1 MGIKFQISIATTGFQ
16 TINYQSLLTNKL
28 PLDNMQTLPNPN
40 GMPEALEGVRVLDC
54 SQILAGPF
62 CSMLLADMGAD
73 VIKIE
78 KPNGGDDTRRM
89 GPPFIDT
96 ESAAFLAM
104 NRNKRSIVLN
114 FKEQSGVQAMKTLV
128 KDADIVIEN
137 YRTGTMARLGL
148 GYEDLKNINPGII
161 YCSISGFGRTG
172 PYANRGGFDLV
183 AQGMSGLMSITGVPD
198 SPPVKVGV
206 PIADMNAGMFATY
219 GILTAYINKLRT
231 KKGQYLEISLLE
243 AAIAYTV
250 WESAGYFATGDIAEP
265 LGSSHRNSA
274 PYQALKT
281 KDGHINVGAPNQS
294 NWERF
299 ANAIERSDLVTRN
312 DFKDNASRLVN
323 RESLERELELTLTT
337 KNSSEWLEVLEK
349 SGVPAGPILN
359 ISEVWNDPQVEARNM
374 KVTLDHPTAGKI
386 TNIGLAAKLYSTPG
400 RITKPAPL
408 LGEHTREILV
418 DAGYSKKNIEDL
430 IDSGAAVTND
440 S

>member
-1 MGIKFQISIATTGFQ
+1 
-16 TINYQSLLTNKL
+16 
-28 PLDNMQTLPNPN
+28 MQTLPNPN

-312 DFKDNASRLVN
+312 EFKDNASRLVN

-400 RITKPAPL
+400 RIIKPAPL

-418 DAGYSKKNIEDL
+418 DAGYSKKNIKDL

-440 S
+440 SSGIR

>member
-1 MGIKFQISIATTGFQ
+1 
-16 TINYQSLLTNKL
+16 
-28 PLDNMQTLPNPN
+28 MQTLPNPN

-137 YRTGTMARLGL
+137 YRTGTMDRLGL

-183 AQGMSGLMSITGVPD
+183 AQGMSGLMSITGVPN

-231 KKGQYLEISLLE
+231 MKGQYLEISLLE

-281 KDGHINVGAPNQS
+281 KDGHINIGAPNQS

-299 ANAIERSDLVTRN
+299 ANAIERTDLVARN
-312 DFKDNASRLVN
+312 EFKDNASRLVN
-323 RESLERELELTLTT
+323 RESLEVELELTLTT
-337 KNSSEWLEVLEK
+337 KSSGEWLEVLEK
-349 SGVPAGPILN
+349 CGVPAGPILN
-359 ISEVWNDPQVEARNM
+359 VSEVWNDPQIQARNM
-374 KVTLDHPTAGKI
+374 EVTLEHPTAGKI
-386 TNIGLAAKLYSTPG
+386 KNIGLAAKLYSTPG

-408 LGEHTREILV
+408 LGQHTREVLMN
-418 DAGYSKKNIEDL
+418 AGYSKKNIEAL
-430 IDSGAAVTND
+430 VDSGAAVIND
-440 S
+440 L

>member
-1 MGIKFQISIATTGFQ
+1 M
-16 TINYQSLLTNKL
+16 L

-73 VIKIE
+73 VVKIE

-137 YRTGTMARLGL
+137 YRTGTMDRLGL
-148 GYEDLKNINPGII
+148 GYKDLNNINPGII

-183 AQGMSGLMSITGVPD
+183 AQGMSGLMSITGVPN

-299 ANAIERSDLVTRN
+299 ANAIERSDLIAR
-312 DFKDNASRLVN
+312 DEFKDNASRLVN
-323 RESLERELELTLTT
+323 RESLEVELELTLTT
-337 KNSSEWLEVLEK
+337 KSSGEWLEVLEK
-349 SGVPAGPILN
+349 CGVPAGPILN
-359 ISEVWNDPQVEARNM
+359 VSEVWNDPQIQARNM
-374 KVTLDHPTAGKI
+374 EVTLDHPTAGKI
-386 TNIGLAAKLYSTPG
+386 KNIGLAAKLYSTPG

-408 LGEHTREILV
+408 LGQHTREVLMN
-418 DAGYSKKNIEDL
+418 AGYSKKNIEAL
-430 IDSGAAVTND
+430 VNSGAAVIND

>member
-1 MGIKFQISIATTGFQ
+1 
-16 TINYQSLLTNKL
+16 
-28 PLDNMQTLPNPN
+28 
-40 GMPEALEGVRVLDC
+40 
-54 SQILAGPF
+54 
-62 CSMLLADMGAD
+62 MLLADMGAD

-137 YRTGTMARLGL
+137 YRTGTMDRLGL

-183 AQGMSGLMSITGVPD
+183 AQGMSGLMSITGVPN

-231 KKGQYLEISLLE
+231 NKGQYLEISLLE

-299 ANAIERSDLVTRN
+299 ASAIERTDLVTRN
-312 DFKDNASRLVN
+312 EFKDNASRLIN
-323 RESLERELELTLTT
+323 RESLEVELELTLTT
-337 KNSSEWLEVLEK
+337 KSSGEWLEVLEK
-349 SGVPAGPILN
+349 CGVPAGPILN
-359 ISEVWNDPQVEARNM
+359 ISEVWNDPQIQARNM
-374 KVTLDHPTAGKI
+374 EVTLDHPTAGKI
-386 TNIGLAAKLYSTPG
+386 KNIGLAAKLYSTPG

-408 LGEHTREILV
+408 LGQHTREVLMN
-418 DAGYSKKNIEDL
+418 AGYSKKNIEAL
-430 IDSGAAVTND
+430 VDSGAAVIND

>member
-1 MGIKFQISIATTGFQ
+1 
-16 TINYQSLLTNKL
+16 
-28 PLDNMQTLPNPN
+28 MQTLPNPN

-312 DFKDNASRLVN
+312 EFKDNASRLVN

-359 ISEVWNDPQVEARNM
+359 ISEVWNDPQIEARNM

-386 TNIGLAAKLYSTPG
+386 TNIGLAAKLYNTPG

>member
-1 MGIKFQISIATTGFQ
+1 
-16 TINYQSLLTNKL
+16 
-28 PLDNMQTLPNPN
+28 MQTLPNPN

-114 FKEQSGVQAMKTLV
+114 FKEQSGVQAMRTLV

-312 DFKDNASRLVN
+312 EFKDNASRLVN

>member
-1 MGIKFQISIATTGFQ
+1 
-16 TINYQSLLTNKL
+16 
-28 PLDNMQTLPNPN
+28 MQTLPNPN
-40 GMPEALEGVRVLDC
+40 GLPEALEGVRVLDC

-73 VIKIE
+73 VVKIE

-137 YRTGTMARLGL
+137 YRTGTMDRLGL
-148 GYEDLKNINPGII
+148 GYKDLNNINPGII

-183 AQGMSGLMSITGVPD
+183 AQGMSGLMSITGVPN

-231 KKGQYLEISLLE
+231 RKGQYLEISLLE

-281 KDGHINVGAPNQS
+281 KDGHINIGAPNQS

-299 ANAIERSDLVTRN
+299 ANAIERTDLVARN
-312 DFKDNASRLVN
+312 EFKDNASRLVN
-323 RESLERELELTLTT
+323 RESLEAELELTLTT
-337 KNSSEWLEVLEK
+337 KISGEWLEVLEK
-349 SGVPAGPILN
+349 CGVPAGPILN
-359 ISEVWNDPQVEARNM
+359 VSEVWNDPQIQARNM
-374 KVTLDHPTAGKI
+374 EVTLDHPTAGKI
-386 TNIGLAAKLYSTPG
+386 KNIGLAAKLYSTPG

-408 LGEHTREILV
+408 LGQHTREVLMN
-418 DAGYSKKNIEDL
+418 AGYSKKNIEAL
-430 IDSGAAVTND
+430 VDSGAAVTND
-440 S
+440 SLGIR

>member
-1 MGIKFQISIATTGFQ
+1 
-16 TINYQSLLTNKL
+16 
-28 PLDNMQTLPNPN
+28 MQTLPNPN
-40 GMPEALEGVRVLDC
+40 GMPEALEDVRVLDC

-148 GYEDLKNINPGII
+148 GYEDLKNINPGVI

-183 AQGMSGLMSITGVPD
+183 AQGMSGLMSITGVPN

-312 DFKDNASRLVN
+312 EFKDNASRLVN

-386 TNIGLAAKLYSTPG
+386 TNIGLAAKLYNTPG

>member
-1 MGIKFQISIATTGFQ
+1 M
-16 TINYQSLLTNKL
+16 L

-40 GMPEALEGVRVLDC
+40 GLPEALEGVRVLDC

-73 VIKIE
+73 VVKIE

-137 YRTGTMARLGL
+137 YRTGTMDRLGL
-148 GYEDLKNINPGII
+148 GYKDLKNINPGII

-183 AQGMSGLMSITGVPD
+183 AQGMSGLMSITGVPN

-231 KKGQYLEISLLE
+231 NKGQYLEISLLE

-299 ANAIERSDLVTRN
+299 ASAIERTDLVTRN
-312 DFKDNASRLVN
+312 EFKDNASRLIN
-323 RESLERELELTLTT
+323 RESLEVELELTLTT
-337 KNSSEWLEVLEK
+337 KSSGEWLEVLEK
-349 SGVPAGPILN
+349 GGVPAGPILN
-359 ISEVWNDPQVEARNM
+359 VSEVWNDPQIQARNM
-374 KVTLDHPTAGKI
+374 EVTLEHPTAGKI
-386 TNIGLAAKLYSTPG
+386 KNIGLAAKLYSTPG

-408 LGEHTREILV
+408 LGQHTREILMN
-418 DAGYSKKNIEDL
+418 AGYSKKNIEAL
-430 IDSGAAVTND
+430 VNSGAAVIND

>member
-1 MGIKFQISIATTGFQ
+1 
-16 TINYQSLLTNKL
+16 
-28 PLDNMQTLPNPN
+28 MQTLPNPN

-148 GYEDLKNINPGII
+148 GYEDLRNINPGII

-299 ANAIERSDLVTRN
+299 ANAIERSDLITRN
-312 DFKDNASRLVN
+312 EFKDNASRLVN

>member
-1 MGIKFQISIATTGFQ
+1 
-16 TINYQSLLTNKL
+16 
-28 PLDNMQTLPNPN
+28 MQTLPNPN

-312 DFKDNASRLVN
+312 EFKDNASRLVN

-386 TNIGLAAKLYSTPG
+386 TNIGLAAKLYNTPG

>member
-1 MGIKFQISIATTGFQ
+1 
-16 TINYQSLLTNKL
+16 
-28 PLDNMQTLPNPN
+28 MQTLPNPN

-137 YRTGTMARLGL
+137 YRTGTMDRLGL

-183 AQGMSGLMSITGVPD
+183 AQGMSGLMSITGVPN

-281 KDGHINVGAPNQS
+281 KDGHINIGAPNQS

-299 ANAIERSDLVTRN
+299 ANAIDRTALVARN
-312 DFKDNASRLVN
+312 EFKDNASRLVN
-323 RESLERELELTLTT
+323 RESLEVELEITLTT
-337 KNSSEWLEVLEK
+337 KS
-349 SGVPAGPILN
+349 
-359 ISEVWNDPQVEARNM
+359 
-374 KVTLDHPTAGKI
+374 
-386 TNIGLAAKLYSTPG
+386 
-400 RITKPAPL
+400 
-408 LGEHTREILV
+408 
-418 DAGYSKKNIEDL
+418 
-430 IDSGAAVTND
+430 SGALVL
-440 S
+440 

>member
-1 MGIKFQISIATTGFQ
+1 
-16 TINYQSLLTNKL
+16 
-28 PLDNMQTLPNPN
+28 MQTLPNPN
-40 GMPEALEGVRVLDC
+40 GMPEALKGVRVLDC

-78 KPNGGDDTRRM
+78 KPTGGDDTRRM

-96 ESAAFLAM
+96 ESAAFLAI

-183 AQGMSGLMSITGVPD
+183 AQGMSGLMSITGVPN

-243 AAIAYTV
+243 AAITYTV

-299 ANAIERSDLVTRN
+299 ADAIQRSDLIARN

-323 RESLERELELTLTT
+323 RESLEAELELTLKT
-337 KNSSEWLEVLEK
+337 KNSSDWLEVLEK

-386 TNIGLAAKLYSTPG
+386 TNIGLAAKLYGTPG
-400 RITKPAPL
+400 RITNPAPL
-408 LGEHTREILV
+408 LGEHTREILM
-418 DAGYSKKNIEDL
+418 DAGYSKENIEDL
-430 IDSGAAVTND
+430 VASGAAVTND

>member
-1 MGIKFQISIATTGFQ
+1 
-16 TINYQSLLTNKL
+16 
-28 PLDNMQTLPNPN
+28 MQTLPNPN

-183 AQGMSGLMSITGVPD
+183 AQGMSGLMSITGVPN

-231 KKGQYLEISLLE
+231 KKGQYLEISLME

-312 DFKDNASRLVN
+312 EFKDNASRLIN

-337 KNSSEWLEVLEK
+337 KNSSEWLEILEK

>member
-1 MGIKFQISIATTGFQ
+1 
-16 TINYQSLLTNKL
+16 
-28 PLDNMQTLPNPN
+28 MQTLPNPN
-40 GMPEALEGVRVLDC
+40 GMPEALKGVRVLDC

-78 KPNGGDDTRRM
+78 KPTGGDDTRRM

-183 AQGMSGLMSITGVPD
+183 AQGMSGLMSITGVPN

-231 KKGQYLEISLLE
+231 MKGQYLEISLLE

-299 ANAIERSDLVTRN
+299 ADAIQRSDLIARN

-323 RESLERELELTLTT
+323 RESLEAELELTLKT
-337 KNSSEWLEVLEK
+337 KNSSDWLEVLEK

-386 TNIGLAAKLYSTPG
+386 TNIGLAAKLYGTPG
-400 RITKPAPL
+400 RITNPAPL
-408 LGEHTREILV
+408 LGEHTREILM
-418 DAGYSKKNIEDL
+418 DAGYSKENIEDL
-430 IDSGAAVTND
+430 VASGAAVTND

>member
-1 MGIKFQISIATTGFQ
+1 
-16 TINYQSLLTNKL
+16 
-28 PLDNMQTLPNPN
+28 MQTLPNPN

-78 KPNGGDDTRRM
+78 KPTGGDDTRRM

-183 AQGMSGLMSITGVPD
+183 AQGMSGLMSITGVPN

-243 AAIAYTV
+243 AAITYTV

-299 ANAIERSDLVTRN
+299 ADAIQRSDLIARN

-323 RESLERELELTLTT
+323 RESLEAELELTLKT
-337 KNSSEWLEVLEK
+337 KNSSDWLEVLEK

-386 TNIGLAAKLYSTPG
+386 TNIGLAAKLYGTPG
-400 RITKPAPL
+400 RITNPAPL
-408 LGEHTREILV
+408 LGEHTREILM
-418 DAGYSKKNIEDL
+418 DAGYSKENIEDL
-430 IDSGAAVTND
+430 VASGAAVTND

>member
-1 MGIKFQISIATTGFQ
+1 
-16 TINYQSLLTNKL
+16 
-28 PLDNMQTLPNPN
+28 MQTLPNPN

-299 ANAIERSDLVTRN
+299 ANAIERSDLITRN
-312 DFKDNASRLVN
+312 EFKDNASRLVN

-418 DAGYSKKNIEDL
+418 DAGYSKKNIKDL

>member
-1 MGIKFQISIATTGFQ
+1 
-16 TINYQSLLTNKL
+16 
-28 PLDNMQTLPNPN
+28 
-40 GMPEALEGVRVLDC
+40 MPEALEGVRVLDC

-250 WESAGYFATGDIAEP
+250 WESAGYFATGDIADP

-312 DFKDNASRLVN
+312 EFKDNASRLVN

>member
-1 MGIKFQISIATTGFQ
+1 
-16 TINYQSLLTNKL
+16 
-28 PLDNMQTLPNPN
+28 MQTLPNPN

-312 DFKDNASRLVN
+312 EYKDNASRLIN

-374 KVTLDHPTAGKI
+374 KATLDHPTAGKI

>member
-1 MGIKFQISIATTGFQ
+1 
-16 TINYQSLLTNKL
+16 
-28 PLDNMQTLPNPN
+28 MQTLPNPN

-137 YRTGTMARLGL
+137 YRTGTMDRLGL
-148 GYEDLKNINPGII
+148 GYKDLNNINPGII

-183 AQGMSGLMSITGVPD
+183 AQGMSGLMSITGVPN

-231 KKGQYLEISLLE
+231 NKGQYLEISLLE

-281 KDGHINVGAPNQS
+281 KDGHINIGAPNQS

-299 ANAIERSDLVTRN
+299 ANAIERTDLVARN
-312 DFKDNASRLVN
+312 EFKDNASRLVN
-323 RESLERELELTLTT
+323 RESLEVELELTLTT
-337 KNSSEWLEVLEK
+337 KSSGEWLEVLEK
-349 SGVPAGPILN
+349 CGVPAGPILN
-359 ISEVWNDPQVEARNM
+359 VSEVWNDPQIQARNM
-374 KVTLDHPTAGKI
+374 EVTLDHPTAGKI
-386 TNIGLAAKLYSTPG
+386 KNIGLAAKLYSTPG

-408 LGEHTREILV
+408 LGQHTREVLM
-418 DAGYSKKNIEDL
+418 DAGYSKKNIEAL
-430 IDSGAAVTND
+430 VDSGAAVIND

>member
-1 MGIKFQISIATTGFQ
+1 
-16 TINYQSLLTNKL
+16 
-28 PLDNMQTLPNPN
+28 
-40 GMPEALEGVRVLDC
+40 MPEALEGVRVLDC

-137 YRTGTMARLGL
+137 YRTGTMDRLGL

-183 AQGMSGLMSITGVPD
+183 AQGMSGLMSITGVPN

-281 KDGHINVGAPNQS
+281 KDGHINIGAPNQS

-299 ANAIERSDLVTRN
+299 ANAIERTDLVARN
-312 DFKDNASRLVN
+312 EFKDNASRLVN
-323 RESLERELELTLTT
+323 RESLEVELELTLTT
-337 KNSSEWLEVLEK
+337 KSSGEWLEVLEEC
-349 SGVPAGPILN
+349 GVPAGPILN
-359 ISEVWNDPQVEARNM
+359 VSEVWNDPQIQARNM
-374 KVTLDHPTAGKI
+374 EVTLDHPTAGKI
-386 TNIGLAAKLYSTPG
+386 KNIGLAAKLYSTPG

-408 LGEHTREILV
+408 LGQHTREVLMN
-418 DAGYSKKNIEDL
+418 AGYSKKNIETL
-430 IDSGAAVTND
+430 VDSGAAVIND
-440 S
+440 I

>member
-1 MGIKFQISIATTGFQ
+1 
-16 TINYQSLLTNKL
+16 
-28 PLDNMQTLPNPN
+28 MQTLPNPN

-73 VIKIE
+73 VVKIE

-137 YRTGTMARLGL
+137 YRTGTMDRLGL
-148 GYEDLKNINPGII
+148 GYEDLNDINPGII

-183 AQGMSGLMSITGVPD
+183 AQGMSGLMSITGVPN

-281 KDGHINVGAPNQS
+281 KDGHINIGAPNQS

-299 ANAIERSDLVTRN
+299 ANAIKRTDLVTRN
-312 DFKDNASRLVN
+312 EFKDNASRLVN
-323 RESLERELELTLTT
+323 RDSLEMELELTLTT
-337 KNSSEWLEVLEK
+337 KNSDEWLEVLEK
-349 SGVPAGPILN
+349 CGVPAGPILN
-359 ISEVWNDPQVEARNM
+359 VSEVWNDPQIQARNM
-374 KVTLDHPTAGKI
+374 EVTLDHPTAGKI
-386 TNIGLAAKLYSTPG
+386 KNIGLAAKLYSTPG

-408 LGEHTREILV
+408 LGQHTREVLM
-418 DAGYSKKNIEDL
+418 DAGYSKKNIEAL
-430 IDSGAAVTND
+430 VDSGAAVIND
-440 S
+440 I

>member
-1 MGIKFQISIATTGFQ
+1 
-16 TINYQSLLTNKL
+16 
-28 PLDNMQTLPNPN
+28 MQTLPNPN

-137 YRTGTMARLGL
+137 YRTGTMDRLGL
-148 GYEDLKNINPGII
+148 GYKDLNNINPGII

-183 AQGMSGLMSITGVPD
+183 AQGMSGLMSITGVPN

-231 KKGQYLEISLLE
+231 RKGQYLEISLLE

-281 KDGHINVGAPNQS
+281 KDGHINIGAPNQS

-299 ANAIERSDLVTRN
+299 ANAIERTDLVARN
-312 DFKDNASRLVN
+312 EFKDNASRLVN
-323 RESLERELELTLTT
+323 RESLEVELELTLTT
-337 KNSSEWLEVLEK
+337 KSSGEWLEVLEK
-349 SGVPAGPILN
+349 CGVPAGPILN
-359 ISEVWNDPQVEARNM
+359 VSEVWNDPQIQARNM
-374 KVTLDHPTAGKI
+374 EVTLEHPTAGKI
-386 TNIGLAAKLYSTPG
+386 KNIGLAAKLYSTPG

-408 LGEHTREILV
+408 LGQHTREVLMN
-418 DAGYSKKNIEDL
+418 AGYSKKNIEAL
-430 IDSGAAVTND
+430 VDSGAAVIND

>member
-1 MGIKFQISIATTGFQ
+1 
-16 TINYQSLLTNKL
+16 
-28 PLDNMQTLPNPN
+28 MQTLPNPN

-312 DFKDNASRLVN
+312 EFKDNASRLVN

-337 KNSSEWLEVLEK
+337 KNSSEWLEILEK

-386 TNIGLAAKLYSTPG
+386 TNIGLAAKLYNTPG

>member
-1 MGIKFQISIATTGFQ
+1 
-16 TINYQSLLTNKL
+16 
-28 PLDNMQTLPNPN
+28 
-40 GMPEALEGVRVLDC
+40 MPEALKGVRVLDC

-78 KPNGGDDTRRM
+78 KPTGGDDTRRM

-183 AQGMSGLMSITGVPD
+183 AQGMSGLMSITGVPN

-243 AAIAYTV
+243 AAITYTV

-299 ANAIERSDLVTRN
+299 ADAIQRSDLIARN

-323 RESLERELELTLTT
+323 RESLEAELELTLKT
-337 KNSSEWLEVLEK
+337 KNSSDWLEVLEK

-386 TNIGLAAKLYSTPG
+386 TNIGLAAKLYGTPG
-400 RITKPAPL
+400 RITNPAPL
-408 LGEHTREILV
+408 LGEHTREILM
-418 DAGYSKKNIEDL
+418 DAGYSKENIEDL
-430 IDSGAAVTND
+430 IVAGAAVTND

>member
-1 MGIKFQISIATTGFQ
+1 
-16 TINYQSLLTNKL
+16 
-28 PLDNMQTLPNPN
+28 MQTLPNPN

-312 DFKDNASRLVN
+312 EFKDNASRLVN
-323 RESLERELELTLTT
+323 RKSLETELELTLTT
-337 KNSSEWLEVLEK
+337 KTSSKWLEVLEK

-386 TNIGLAAKLYSTPG
+386 TNIGLAAKLYNTPG

>member
-1 MGIKFQISIATTGFQ
+1 LGIKFQISIATTGFQ

-183 AQGMSGLMSITGVPD
+183 AQGMSGLMSITGLPN

-299 ANAIERSDLVTRN
+299 ANAIERSDLIAQN
-312 DFKDNASRLVN
+312 EFKDNASRLVN
-323 RESLERELELTLTT
+323 RESLEAELELTLTT

-374 KVTLDHPTAGKI
+374 KVSLDHPTAGKI

-408 LGEHTREILV
+408 FGEHTREVLMN
-418 DAGYSKKNIEDL
+418 AGYSKKNIEDL
-430 IDSGAAVTND
+430 IASGAAVTND

>member
-1 MGIKFQISIATTGFQ
+1 
-16 TINYQSLLTNKL
+16 
-28 PLDNMQTLPNPN
+28 MQTLPNPN

-183 AQGMSGLMSITGVPD
+183 AQGMSGLMSITGVPN

-312 DFKDNASRLVN
+312 EFKDNASRLVN

-386 TNIGLAAKLYSTPG
+386 TNIGLAAKLYNTPG

>member
-1 MGIKFQISIATTGFQ
+1 
-16 TINYQSLLTNKL
+16 
-28 PLDNMQTLPNPN
+28 MQTLPNPD
-40 GMPEALEGVRVLDC
+40 GMPEALEGMRVLDC

-114 FKEQSGVQAMKTLV
+114 FKEQSGVEVMKTLV

-137 YRTGTMARLGL
+137 YRTGTMDRLGL
-148 GYEDLKNINPGII
+148 GYEDLRKINPGII

-183 AQGMSGLMSITGVPD
+183 AQGMSGLMSITGVPN

-281 KDGHINVGAPNQS
+281 KDGHINIGAPNQS

-299 ANAIERSDLVTRN
+299 ANAIERSDLIAK
-312 DFKDNASRLVN
+312 DEFKDNANRLVN
-323 RESLERELELTLTT
+323 RELLEVELELTLTT
-337 KNSSEWLEVLEK
+337 KGSSEWLEVLEK

-359 ISEVWNDPQVEARNM
+359 VSEVWNDPQVQARNM
-374 KVTLDHPTAGKI
+374 EVTLDHPAAGKI

-408 LGEHTREILV
+408 LGQHTREVLLN
-418 DAGYSKKNIEDL
+418 AGYSKGKINAL
-430 IDSGAAVTND
+430 IDSGAAVIND
-440 S
+440 SQDISEIS